1 MLTYILK
8 IPIEWNALVKISTRK
23 KKKKKKDN
31 ESMKDGRGH
40 ENERGMMFWPLP
52 KPSFS
57 TIALM

>member
-1 MLTYILK
+1 MECTC
-8 IPIEWNALVKISTRK
+8 EISTRK

-57 TIALM
+57 IIALM

>member
-1 MLTYILK
+1 MECTC
-8 IPIEWNALVKISTRK
+8 EISTRKK

-52 KPSFS
+52 KPSFQS
-57 TIALM
+57 LL